1 MDTPMDDLTPNLP
14 DPPGTDR
21 EIKVAVQELLKY
33 GVLEAEAKP
42 NLFRT
47 LLGAGDRV
55 AAILEPLDLAM
66 RIDDVRGL
74 AFLVV
79 AAGYADSDP
88 DEWSHPLVR
97 RQRLNL
103 EQSLLVALLRR
114 THVAHELEA
123 GVGSGA
129 AAVHLEEL
137 LPEVNH
143 FLGAS
148 GSDRQDDKR
157 LRQLLEQ
164 LRGHG
169 LVSEINQEGQFT
181 IRPLI
186 VHLANP
192 ENLQALLAVFT
203 ERAAAV
209 QDAAAPGGAP

>member
-1 MDTPMDDLTPNLP
+1 MDDIDLVATE
-14 DPPGTDR
+14 PPGTDQA
-21 EIKVAVQELLKY
+21 IKSAVQELLKY

-42 NLFRT
+42 NLYRT
-47 LLGAGDRV
+47 LLGAMDRIG
-55 AAILEPLDLAM
+55 AILEPLDLAM
-66 RIDDVRGL
+66 RIDDIRGL
-74 AFLVV
+74 AFVVV
-79 AAGYADSDP
+79 APDFSEPDA

-114 THVAHELEA
+114 MHVAHELDA
-123 GVGSGA
+123 GVGAGPSV
-129 AAVHLEEL
+129 VHVEEL
-137 LPEVNH
+137 LPELNQ

-169 LVSEINQEGQFT
+169 LVSEIDKEDQFT

-186 VHLANP
+186 VHVANP
-192 ENLQALLAVFT
+192 ENLQALLALFT
-203 ERAAAV
+203 ERASRSSEPAT
-209 QDAAAPGGAP
+209 QGDGP

>member
-1 MDTPMDDLTPNLP
+1 MTTEMDVPEERP
-14 DPPGTDR
+14 DGQAGVDR

-33 GVLEAEAKP
+33 GLLEAEAKP
-42 NLFRT
+42 NLYRT
-47 LLGAGDRV
+47 LLGATDRV
-55 AAILEPLDLAM
+55 GLILDPLDLAM
-66 RIDDVRGL
+66 RIDDIRGL
-74 AFLVV
+74 VFLIV
-79 AAGYADSDP
+79 APGYVEAGEDD
-88 DEWSHPLVR
+88 WSHPLVR

-114 THVAHELEA
+114 IHVAHELEA
-123 GVGSGA
+123 GIGTGP
-129 AAVHLEEL
+129 AVVHVEDL
-137 LPEVNH
+137 LPELNH

-169 LVSEINQEGQFT
+169 VVSEIDKEDQFT

-192 ENLQALLAVFT
+192 ENLQALLAVFA
-203 ERAAAV
+203 ERARAA
-209 QDAAAPGGAP
+209 QGDAP